1 MLLHVSGAL
10 WTTSVLYPFYGEARR
25 SRYVQ
30 KWSKKLL
37 DICGVKVRVHHPE
50 RLSSKALIVSNHV
63 SWLDIFLIHS
73 VTPCHFIAKA
83 EMADWPIIGSLAKS
97 TGTLFLE
104 RSRTRHLKSTL
115 ETLVKYLKARER
127 CIFFPEGTT
136 AKQGEL
142 LPFHPNLFE
151 GAIHAELPIQPFAVK
166 YVNHMGEFEDAVDF
180 SGDIGMNE
188 NVNSILGKDRI
199 FAERRFCL
207 SLTAMGKA
215 AKIYPSMPA
224 RRLCPFCP
232 KRFKKVGTS
241 HLKHRPIIK
250 ADSGK
255 LPSPYTAS
263 IQRNQIVT

>member
-1 MLLHVSGAL
+1 MKPLLTRLRLLLHVSGAL

-83 EMADWPIIGSLAKS
+83 EMADWPSIGSLAKS

-199 FAERRFCL
+199 FAELTLLPVIDSNGKSRKDL
-207 SLTAMGKA
+207 SEHARKA
-215 AKIYPSMPA
+215 IMSVLPQSVQENRGRLPETRPDHQDA
-224 RRLCPFCP
+224 RP
-232 KRFKKVGTS
+232 
-241 HLKHRPIIK
+241 
-250 ADSGK
+250 
-255 LPSPYTAS
+255 
-263 IQRNQIVT
+263 

>member
-1 MLLHVSGAL
+1 MKPLLTRLRLLLHVFGAL
-10 WTTSVLYPFYGEARR
+10 WTTTVLYPFYSEARR

-83 EMADWPIIGSLAKS
+83 EMADWPIIGSLAKR

-104 RSRTRHLKSTL
+104 RRSTRHLKSTL
-115 ETLVKYLKARER
+115 DTLVKYLQARER

-151 GAIHAELPIQPFAVK
+151 SAIHADMPVQPFALK
-166 YVNHMGEFEDAVDF
+166 YVDHRGEFEDAVDF
-180 SGDIGMNE
+180 SGDISMNE
-188 NVNSILGKDRI
+188 NVASILETDSI
-199 FAERRFCL
+199 FAE
-207 SLTAMGKA
+207 LTLLPLIDSNGKNR
-215 AKIYPSMPA
+215 KDLCEHA
-224 RRLCPFCP
+224 R
-232 KRFKKVGTS
+232 KA
-241 HLKHRPIIK
+241 IIS
-250 ADSGK
+250 ALPQSVQENRDK
-255 LPSPYTAS
+255 LPETQSGLPDG
-263 IQRNQIVT
+263 QL